1 MIVRASPDRPVSAA
15 FVGLYTLAQIGAFI
29 AFVPMLNL
37 LLPLKAQA
45 LDPAGKAVL
54 LSQVAVLGA
63 LAAAVSN
70 LVIGGLSDATRSRWG
85 RRRPWILAGALAA
98 SIAHF
103 AVIAAPDAPSLIL
116 AVVLFQVAVNLM
128 FGPLNAL
135 LPDVVAD
142 ERKGL
147 VSAWQGLALP
157 IAGLFSGLFLALTL
171 DGLEVR
177 ATVTALVIPLC
188 FAPLVLLLRD
198 DPPAPTARSAGFDLS
213 ALRDRDFRLAFLSR
227 LLVQAAITLNVLY
240 LLFYLQDEARLPSGP
255 LGEPDAALGTLLSAG
270 TLSALVV
277 GFLGGLVSDRLN
289 RRKGLVGAGGL
300 LMAAGALG
308 LALAPT
314 WPGPLLAQILL
325 GAGLGL
331 YSTVDIALVAQVL
344 PDRSRAGRD
353 LGVMNL
359 AITLP
364 QIAAPLL
371 GAAVLHQS
379 GAGLR
384 AVFAVACVL
393 AAAGGL
399 VVMTVRGVR

>member
-1 MIVRASPDRPVSAA
+1 MIVRASPDRPISAA
-15 FVGLYTLAQIGAFI
+15 FIGLYTLAQIGAFI

-63 LAAAVSN
+63 LAAAASN
-70 LVIGGLSDATRSRWG
+70 LVVGALSDATRSRWG
-85 RRRPWILAGALAA
+85 RRRPWILAGALAV
-98 SIAHF
+98 SVAHF
-103 AVIAAPDAPSLIL
+103 AVIAAPDTPSLIL
-116 AVVLFQVAVNLM
+116 AVVLLQVAVNLM

-142 ERKGL
+142 GSKGL

-157 IAGLFSGLFLALTL
+157 VAGLFSGLFLALTL
-171 DGLEVR
+171 DGLVVR

-188 FAPLVLLLRD
+188 LAPLALLLRD
-198 DPPAPTARSAGFDLS
+198 EAPAPTAQWAGFDLS

-227 LLVQAAITLNVLY
+227 LLVQASITLNVLY
-240 LLFYLQDEARLPSGP
+240 LLFYLQDEARLPGGL
-255 LGEPDAALGTLLSAG
+255 LGEPDAALGALLSAG

-277 GFLGGLVSDRLN
+277 GFLGGLVSDRLK
-289 RRKGLVGAGGL
+289 RRKALVGAGGL
-300 LMAAGALG
+300 MMAGGALG
-308 LALAPT
+308 LALAPV
-314 WPGPLLAQILL
+314 WPGPLLAQILF

-353 LGVMNL
+353 LGIMNL

-364 QIAAPLL
+364 QIAAPIL
-371 GAAVLHQS
+371 GALVLHQAE
-379 GAGLR
+379 AGLR
-384 AVFAVACVL
+384 AVFLVSCML

-399 VVMTVRGVR
+399 VVLVIRGVR